1 MSCGQVVSVAKRGW
15 YNTSM
20 PKKTEEAF
28 MPVLKEIDVTLRRQN
43 SFVFI
48 FLHGFVRGMG
58 TALGATIL
66 VGVVT
71 SLTLHFAGTP
81 STDAVMKSI
90 VGSLFE

>member
-1 MSCGQVVSVAKRGW
+1 
-15 YNTSM
+15 
-20 PKKTEEAF
+20 

-48 FLHGFVRGMG
+48 FLHGLVRGMG

-66 VGVVT
+66 VAVVT

-81 STDAVMKSI
+81 STDAMIQAIMASI
-90 VGSLFE
+90 LE

>member
-1 MSCGQVVSVAKRGW
+1 
-15 YNTSM
+15 M

-48 FLHGFVRGMG
+48 FFHGLVRGMG

-66 VGVVT
+66 VAIIT
-71 SLTLHFAGTP
+71 SLTLHFAGTA
-81 STDAVMKSI
+81 STDAMIQAVTTSI
-90 VGSLFE
+90 IE